1 MMLYLG
7 KADGVVGGMEKSLP
21 ETLRPALKVLS
32 LPKHR
37 ITDVTPSTITPR
49 RRTFPLLFSG

>member
-21 ETLRPALKVLS
+21 ETLRPALKVLT

-37 ITDVTPSTITPR
+37 IMDVTPRSITSP
-49 RRTFPLLFSG
+49 RRTFPGLFFG